1 MSPRT
6 AGFDAWEGLDVGS
19 LLDGGH
25 RNEVWEGSIGDRPVA
40 IRRSRRSADSL
51 AWEID
56 LLRALDGQGFLV
68 PLPIVTT
75 DERWS
80 HEGVVVQQWIDG
92 REPSTVEDWRLV
104 AGELRR
110 LHDIGSDVSQRPD
123 CCTIVELPSVGRSVD
138 AALIDLPPDV
148 RWALVE
154 VFESFHD
161 VPVSLIHGDPGPSNI
176 RITDDR
182 RVGLLDWDESRVDVV
197 WHDLSNLGVQVL
209 TDEDHAR
216 AVRLSDAW
224 ETANAW
230 IAEPDYARQRL
241 AQLMTR

>member
-6 AGFDAWEGLDVGS
+6 AGFDAWEGLAVGS

-40 IRRSRRSADSL
+40 IRRSRRSEDSL
-51 AWEID
+51 AWELD
-56 LLRALDGQGFLV
+56 LLQKLDRRGFVV
-68 PLPIVTT
+68 PLPIATNVG
-75 DERWS
+75 RLS
-80 HEGVVVQQWIDG
+80 HDGVIVQQWIDG

-110 LHDIGSDVSQRPD
+110 LHDIGGDVSQRPD
-123 CCTIVELPSVGRSVD
+123 CCTVLELSSVGCSVD
-138 AALIDLPPDV
+138 AQLGMLPSDV
-148 RWALVE
+148 RQLLVE
-154 VFESFHD
+154 VFESFDD
-161 VPVSLIHGDPGPSNI
+161 VPVSLIHGDPGASNI
-176 RITDDR
+176 RITEDG

-209 TDEDHAR
+209 SDEDHAR
-216 AVRLSDAW
+216 AVRLSDTW
-224 ETANAW
+224 EAANAW